1 MAMVFNEIQNVNAN
15 FKEVDVKSLLYSA
28 EKPYN
33 VSEFE
38 QLMCNIDCVEECLRT
53 YLLRV
58 RFEIWARVYFTG
70 KRYKIVTSDTAEYT
84 DDILEQVGNLPAITV
99 VAHLRDTLQN
109 FFWKRRK
116 AAANTITQLTKF
128 RKMSL
133 ELDI

>member
-15 FKEVDVKSLLYSA
+15 FKEVDVESLLYSA
-28 EKPYN
+28 DKAYN
-33 VSEFE
+33 VSKFE

-58 RFEIWARVYFTG
+58 GRFGPLVYFTG
-70 KRYKIVTSDTAEYT
+70 QRYKIMTTDTAEHT
-84 DDILEQVGNLPAITV
+84 DDILEQVGNLPAIAV

-109 FFWKRRK
+109 FFWKCRQ
-116 AAANTITQLTKF
+116 AAANTITRLTKF